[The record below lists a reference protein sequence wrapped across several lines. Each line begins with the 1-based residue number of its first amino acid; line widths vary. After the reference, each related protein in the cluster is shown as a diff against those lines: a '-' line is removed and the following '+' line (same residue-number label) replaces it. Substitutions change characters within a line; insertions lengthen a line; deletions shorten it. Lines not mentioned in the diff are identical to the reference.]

1 MDLGSIPS
9 ISKDHR
15 TSRRWLLEMTG
26 LSRCVALARH
36 GGFGIGPGA
45 LRRAC
50 GPRKSPMRW
59 DEHVT
64 ALESRRWAILP
75 ILCLTVLIVVIDN
88 TIVNVA
94 LPTIS
99 RQLHASTTSLQW
111 VIDAY
116 SLPFCGCI
124 LAAAGISERAG
135 RKKTMQA
142 GLLLFAVFSA
152 VAAWSHSTETLIVAR
167 ALMGVA
173 AALTVPST
181 FSLVTAAFTNER
193 ERAKAYGAWAG
204 TGGVAGLTGP
214 IVGGALM
221 LHFWYGSIFLINV
234 PIIAVMLVAVQL
246 VVPDLDESTRSPIDV
261 FGLVEGT
268 ASISLLVLAIIQGPA
283 WGWTNPLVVVFLCL
297 AMLIA
302 ASFVRHE
309 HAHHDPLLQVRL
321 FAARRFATASSI
333 RILGYVCIFGY
344 TFLLTQYF
352 QIIRG
357 YSPFSAGLHSIPPA
371 LCGMT
376 LTPLGALAAL
386 RFGTRTVVTISL
398 LLASGAFVMMTF
410 STPESSYFGFIMVVQ
425 IFSSGGMNLSN
436 APLTSTLMSTLSGD
450 LIKSGSAV
458 NEVTV
463 QLGATMGVAVM
474 GSIFSSTF
482 IPGIANAFRARGLST
497 NAVISAKTSAVG
509 ALAVAKHLGGRLG
522 TELHVLVFSI
532 FMQGFHR
539 VCIVISALLFIA
551 ALLAFKNLGVSAS
564 STEDVSP
571 LSPSANE

>member
-1 MDLGSIPS
+1 VTTLEN
-9 ISKDHR
+9 
-15 TSRRWLLEMTG
+15 RRW
-26 LSRCVALARH
+26 
-36 GGFGIGPGA
+36 F
-45 LRRAC
+45 
-50 GPRKSPMRW
+50 
-59 DEHVT
+59 
-64 ALESRRWAILP
+64 ILP
-75 ILCLTVLIVVIDN
+75 ILCLAVLIVVIDN

-124 LAAAGISERAG
+124 LAAAGISERVG
-135 RKKTMQA
+135 RKRTMQW
-142 GLLLFAVFSA
+142 GLLLFALFSA
-152 VAAWSHSTETLIVAR
+152 IAAWSHSTETLIAAR
-167 ALMGVA
+167 ALMGVS

-181 FSLVTAAFTNER
+181 LSLVTAAFTNER

-204 TGGVAGLTGP
+204 TGGIAGLTGP

-234 PIIAVMLVAVQL
+234 PIIAVMLVAVQ
-246 VVPDLDESTRSPIDV
+246 VAVPELDESTRSPIDV
-261 FGLVEGT
+261 VGLVEGT
-268 ASISLLVLAIIQGPA
+268 ASVTLLVLAIIQGPS
-283 WGWTNPLVVVFLCL
+283 WGWSSPLVLSL
-297 AMLIA
+297 LGAALLLG

-309 HAHHDPLLQVRL
+309 RAHHDPLLQVRL
-321 FAARRFATASSI
+321 FGSRRFATASFI
-333 RILGYVCIFGY
+333 RVLVYASIFGY

-376 LTPLGALAAL
+376 LTPLGAFAAL
-386 RFGTRTVVTISL
+386 RFGTRRVVTISI
-398 LLASGAFVMMTF
+398 LLASGAFLMMAF
-410 STPESSYFGFIMVVQ
+410 STPLSSYFGFIVVVQ
-425 IFSSGGMNLSN
+425 VFSSGGMNLSN
-436 APLTSTLMSTLSGD
+436 APLTSTLMTSLSPD

-482 IPGIANAFRARGLST
+482 IPGVASAFRTHGLSPSVVT
-497 NAVISAKTSAVG
+497 HAQTSAVS
-509 ALAVAKHLGGRLG
+509 ALAIAKHLGGPLG
-522 TELHVLVFSI
+522 TQLHTLVFSV

-539 VCIVISALLFIA
+539 VCVLISIMLFAA
-551 ALLAFKNLGVSAS
+551 ALLGYRNLGPQGS
-564 STEDVSP
+564 STYDEVVSP
-571 LSPSANE
+571 LPPGSE